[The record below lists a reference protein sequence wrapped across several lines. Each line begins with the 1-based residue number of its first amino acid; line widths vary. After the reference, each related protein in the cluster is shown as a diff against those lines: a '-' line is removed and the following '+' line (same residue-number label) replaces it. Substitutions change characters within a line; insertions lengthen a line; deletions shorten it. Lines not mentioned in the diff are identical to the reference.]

1 MTETMKS
8 LAYLDTLTALSY
20 GLLYETPE
28 PITEELTPEQF
39 ENTADIEKDSPDD
52 NDRVREFSELD
63 NKIMKESGDEKT
75 KQFSIINQNTILPS
89 PQPAQGGGNTQNVK
103 LAVAGHK
110 DPP

>member
-1 MTETMKS
+1 MKETMKS

-75 KQFSIINQNTILPS
+75 KQLSFINDNTILPS
-89 PQPAQGGGNTQNVK
+89 PQPAQGGSK
-103 LAVAGHK
+103 SK
-110 DPP
+110 

>member
-1 MTETMKS
+1 MKETMKS

-52 NDRVREFSELD
+52 NDKVREFSELD

-75 KQFSIINQNTILPS
+75 KQLSFINDNTILPS
-89 PQPAQGGGNTQNVK
+89 PQPAQGGAK
-103 LAVAGHK
+103 SK
-110 DPP
+110 

>member
-1 MTETMKS
+1 MTESMKS
-8 LAYLDTLTALSY
+8 LEYLDTLTALSY

-28 PITEELTPEQF
+28 PITEEFTPEQF

-63 NKIMKESGDEKT
+63 NKIMKESGDEKI

-89 PQPAQGGGNTQNVK
+89 PQPAQGGSK
-103 LAVAGHK
+103 SK
-110 DPP
+110 

>member
-1 MTETMKS
+1 MKETMKS

-52 NDRVREFSELD
+52 NDKVREFSELD

-75 KQFSIINQNTILPS
+75 KQLSNTILPS
-89 PQPAQGGGNTQNVK
+89 PQPAQGGAK
-103 LAVAGHK
+103 SK
-110 DPP
+110 